1 MSKMWVCHKLQV
13 FMAKVFSTGEYELK
27 QVSHVFL
34 PKHGT
39 DGIWSSGVGH
49 IGESESASFGITFLI
64 VHVFFIWPAQIM
76 IQKAG
81 FVLLPRSHSHVGSS
95 FCIHSCNSLVPRKN
109 IGGFP
114 RFSTVRIDNITEN
127 FISIK
132 ANPLLTNWLPE
143 KRGISMS
150 MRNEIGTLKKK

>member
-1 MSKMWVCHKLQV
+1 MCVCHKLQV
-13 FMAKVFSTGEYELK
+13 FIAKIFSAGKYELK
-27 QVSHVFL
+27 QVPHVSF

-39 DGIWSSGVGH
+39 DGVWSSGVGH
-49 IGESESASFGITFLI
+49 IGESKSASFGITFLI
-64 VHVFFIWPAQIM
+64 VHVFFIWTAQIM

-81 FVLLPRSHSHVGSS
+81 FVLLPRSHSHVGSF

-114 RFSTVRIDNITEN
+114 RFSTVRIDNITEH

-132 ANPLLTNWLPE
+132 ANPLLTNWLLE

-150 MRNEIGTLKKK
+150 MCSEIGTLKKK